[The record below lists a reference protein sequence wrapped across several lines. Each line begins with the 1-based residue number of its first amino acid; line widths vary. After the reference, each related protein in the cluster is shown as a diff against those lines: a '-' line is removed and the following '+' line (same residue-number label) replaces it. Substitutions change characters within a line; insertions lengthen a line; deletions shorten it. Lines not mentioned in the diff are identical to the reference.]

1 MSDPSAPPAR
11 TFEWLDESIPRYESF
26 FSVRKHRERDRE
38 LADVHEHVTYEG
50 LGESADGNPIWA
62 VTVGEGSR
70 TALLLGAPHPNEP
83 IGSMTIDFLLHELA
97 TNDDLRASLDYEFVC
112 VPVADPDGVRRNEG
126 WFDGPFTLANYAQNF
141 YRPPPE
147 RQVEATFPVD
157 REGYSFDDPIPA
169 TRALADLIGA
179 RRPEFVYSFH
189 NTAFGGCY
197 YVVTEPLEPLHDALR
212 SLPAEYGVSLNRGE
226 PERFIDEAFDD
237 AVRRLP
243 TFADRFDAA
252 ETDDD
257 DGEGSDEP
265 LLGGNA
271 YDYASRFEDDVV
283 EFAVE
288 LPYFSAPRIGDQTR
302 LERSREAVIRE
313 GVQHRRS
320 FLEEIAD
327 PLDAVAEYLPDTPMA
342 HEAAGVFGYFEDELE
357 GKLDWATSVSETD
370 EPGTVAQYV
379 DERFIRQY
387 HLLTYLGMLL
397 RSIDRAAMS
406 ADGEVRDTLLDA
418 KRTLEDVFHDRLGE
432 IRTELD
438 YETIPIWKLVAIQA
452 RAGLICLDHRQR
464 EREP

>member
-1 MSDPSAPPAR
+1 MSDPSSTPAR

-26 FSVRKHRERDRE
+26 FPVRKHRERDRS
-38 LADVHEHVTYEG
+38 LANEREHVTYEE
-50 LGESADGNPIWA
+50 LGKSADGNPIWA
-62 VTVGEGSR
+62 TTVGDGSR
-70 TALLLGAPHPNEP
+70 TALMLGAPHPNEP
-83 IGSMTIDFLLHELA
+83 IGSMTVDFLLHELA
-97 TNDDLRASLDYEFVC
+97 TNDELRASLDYEFVC

-126 WFDGPFTLANYAQNF
+126 WFDGPFTLSNYAQNF
-141 YRPPPE
+141 YRPPPAQ
-147 RQVEATFPVD
+147 QVEATFPVE

-169 TRALADLIGA
+169 TRALADLIEA
-179 RRPEFVYSFH
+179 RHPEFVYSFH

-197 YVVTEPLEPLHDALR
+197 YVITEPLEPLHDALM
-212 SLPAEYGVSLNRGE
+212 SLPGEYDVPLDRGE
-226 PERFIDEAFDD
+226 PERYDEEAFDD
-237 AVRRLP
+237 AVYRLP

-252 ETDDD
+252 AADGD
-257 DGEGSDEP
+257 DGAGPDEP

-288 LPYFSAPRIGDQTR
+288 LPYFFDPRVGDQTL

-313 GVQHRRS
+313 GVQHRQS

-327 PLDAVAEYLPDTPMA
+327 PVDAVAEHLPDTPMA
-342 HEAAGVFGYFEDELE
+342 REATGVFGYFEDELAA
-357 GKLDWATSVSETD
+357 KLDWARSAPETD

-406 ADGEVRDTLLDA
+406 ADHGTRDTLRDA
-418 KRTLEDVFHDRLGE
+418 KRTLEDVFFDRLEE

-464 EREP
+464 ALEG